1 MSDRLC
7 CFTPGRTLVMSTS
20 CSVEEVEDEESEE
33 EVEGTRPSLKD
44 IEGKTNVQNYQRM
57 LVDGVLVTPFCNE
70 LCSQFDVISLY
81 PFIRRRSTLTPTRN
95 GAHF

>member
-44 IEGKTNVQNYQRM
+44 IEGKTVMSSLMYKTSKINAETTSGHTLLIM
-57 LVDGVLVTPFCNE
+57 SKIFA
-70 LCSQFDVISLY
+70 DVRGRGQCL
-81 PFIRRRSTLTPTRN
+81 R
-95 GAHF
+95 

>member
-7 CFTPGRTLVMSTS
+7 CFPPGRTLVMSTS

-44 IEGKTNVQNYQRM
+44 IEGKTVMYKTVNWNVRYRE
-57 LVDGVLVTPFCNE
+57 LIAAPFN
-70 LCSQFDVISLY
+70 
-81 PFIRRRSTLTPTRN
+81 
-95 GAHF
+95 

>member
-1 MSDRLC
+1 MVCGGAYMSDRLC

-44 IEGKTNVQNYQRM
+44 IEGKTVMSSLMYKTAKLMRRR
-57 LVDGVLVTPFCNE
+57 LVATPF
-70 LCSQFDVISLY
+70 
-81 PFIRRRSTLTPTRN
+81 
-95 GAHF
+95 

>member
-44 IEGKTNVQNYQRM
+44 IEGKTVM
-57 LVDGVLVTPFCNE
+57 
-70 LCSQFDVISLY
+70 SSLMY
-81 PFIRRRSTLTPTRN
+81 KTAKMKIN
-95 GAHF
+95 AD

>member
-44 IEGKTNVQNYQRM
+44 IEGK
-57 LVDGVLVTPFCNE
+57 
-70 LCSQFDVISLY
+70 
-81 PFIRRRSTLTPTRN
+81 STVMYKTAKECLSMEY
-95 GAHF
+95 